1 MRRYSR
7 NAYAMEKRIKNN
19 KMWKLPSVD
28 KTLHS
33 SEVAPLIEKYGRPLV
48 TYAVREAINTARKQI
63 GEKTKKTDLPAETI
77 VSEIKKTITSLTEPS
92 LKPVIN
98 ATGVVL
104 HTNLGRAPLGE
115 RVLQEITPVV
125 RGYSNLEY
133 DLDRASR
140 GHRVDHVA
148 GILKYLTGAEEV
160 AVVNN
165 NAAAIILAL
174 HTLAKGKEVIIS
186 RGELI
191 EIGGAFRIPE
201 IMAAA
206 GAKMVE
212 VGTTN
217 RTRLSD
223 YEKAIGPKTALIVK
237 AHTSNFSITGFTEEV
252 AIADLAVF
260 AKKRGIPFVY
270 DIGSGLIRKPR
281 GIQVLDEPLV
291 QTAIANGVDLVTFSC
306 DKLLG
311 GPQAGVIAGK
321 ADLVKKLSKAP
332 LMRALR
338 IDKLSLA
345 ALSSVC
351 RAYLEESGLTAA
363 NPTVLFLERSFEER
377 RRLAQRLLDALTG
390 LGIRA
395 EIVESWGQAG
405 GGTLPN
411 LKLKS
416 TGVAIVPPTQATAK
430 QRGTFAESLFAA
442 LLKGERPVLGVLRE
456 GVLLFDCFALFDD
469 EIPLIADSVAA
480 WMGSS
485 NRL

>member
-1 MRRYSR
+1 MKKSNIKKEMRR
-7 NAYAMEKRIKNN
+7 
-19 KMWKLPSVD
+19 LPSVD
-28 KTLHS
+28 KVLHAD
-33 SEVAPLIEKYGRPLV
+33 EVISLINTHSRPLV
-48 TYAVREAINTARKQI
+48 IYAVREAINKARDQI
-63 GEKTKKTDLPAETI
+63 NGKPKSTDPSIESLVTEVKKTVTAL
-77 VSEIKKTITSLTEPS
+77 VLPS

-98 ATGVVL
+98 ATGIVL

-115 RVLQEITPVV
+115 RVLHDITPIV
-125 RGYSNLEY
+125 RGYSNLEF
-133 DLDRASR
+133 DLPLARR
-140 GHRVDHVA
+140 GHRVDHVK

-223 YEKAIGPKTALIVK
+223 YERAIGPKTALIVK

-252 AIADLAVF
+252 TIADLAAF
-260 AKKRGIPFVY
+260 AHKKGIPFLY
-270 DIGSGLIRKPR
+270 DIGSGLICKPR
-281 GIQVLDEPLV
+281 GIQALDEPLV
-291 QTAIANGVDLVTFSC
+291 QTAIASGVDLVTFSC

-311 GPQAGVIAGK
+311 GPQAGVIAGR
-321 ADLVKKLSKAP
+321 ADLIKRLSKAP

-351 RAYLEESGLTAA
+351 RAYLEERGLATA
-363 NPTVLFLERSFEER
+363 NPTVMFLERDFEER
-377 RRLAQRLLDALTG
+377 RRLAQRLHDDLSG

-395 EIVESWGQAG
+395 EIVESTGQAG

-411 LKLKS
+411 LKMKS
-416 TGVAIVPPTQATAK
+416 TAVAIVPPDQATAK
-430 QRGTFAESLFAA
+430 QRETFAESLFAA
-442 LLKGERPVLGVLRE
+442 LLTGKRPVLGVLRE
-456 GVLLFDCFALFDD
+456 GVLLFDCFALFDE
-469 EIPLIADSVAA
+469 EIPLIAAIVAA
-480 WMGSS
+480 CMGSTS
-485 NRL
+485 RL